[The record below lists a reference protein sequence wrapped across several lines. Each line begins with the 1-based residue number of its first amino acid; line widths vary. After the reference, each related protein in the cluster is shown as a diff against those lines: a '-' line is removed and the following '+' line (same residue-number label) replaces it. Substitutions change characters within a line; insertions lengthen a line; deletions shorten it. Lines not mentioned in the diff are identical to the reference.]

1 MGYMNAIQ
9 QIEAAVRAEFP
20 QATLKVDPPKNI
32 ETGFWFLDI
41 TDGAKT
47 VIVECRPG
55 KGFGASFAGAEGT
68 DLEIGYG
75 EGPQQFHEDQD
86 IAMQAIRKL
95 LNG

>member
-1 MGYMNAIQ
+1 MNPVE

-32 ETGFWFLDI
+32 ETGYWFLDI

-47 VIVECRPG
+47 VIVEWRPNI
-55 KGFGASFAGAEGT
+55 GFGVSFAGEEGT
-68 DLEIGYG
+68 DLEIVYG
-75 EGPQQFHEDQD
+75 EGPQQFHEDQE
-86 IAMQAIRKL
+86 IAVQAIRTL